1 MPPKSRYSHTQ
12 SEAVSSERGQKND
25 IQQEKWSTRVFGDA
39 GSRACLVVSCDN
51 LFPLQLLA
59 LVLEEPKEAC
69 DEVELLT
76 ALSLGAI
83 LRPDLLVFSPLIFSF
98 LLQLICQGQGTSVSC
113 FQLHFATHCSMCVL
127 GIKDQ
132 QLLCNLFMIMKD
144 LWEIEFLYKSND
156 LILNL
161 DVHN

>member
-1 MPPKSRYSHTQ
+1 MTFSRRSGPQEFLGMQVPELAQLSPVTICFLYSSWPWCQ
-12 SEAVSSERGQKND
+12 RSQK
-25 IQQEKWSTRVFGDA
+25 R
-39 GSRACLVVSCDN
+39 L
-51 LFPLQLLA
+51 
-59 LVLEEPKEAC
+59 C